1 VTYQKLL
8 TKERHHTTTHQNQF
22 TSSIEKW
29 EKSQFIEADPLP
41 TVVAR
46 SKSSSTIKII
56 KKSLTQQPYSG
67 IILVRLP
74 E

>member
-8 TKERHHTTTHQNQF
+8 TKERHHTTTYQNQF

-29 EKSQFIEADPLP
+29 EKSQFIEADPSP

-56 KKSLTQQPYSG
+56 KKNLDTAALFWYHPYA
-67 IILVRLP
+67 LP